1 MKTLNEY
8 LNNKN
13 GVVQEGTGCAAC
25 KITNADRVNKTIEE
39 SANLI
44 AALEAVGAMY
54 GIPSSSIIAD
64 DTTNKITVHEDMI
77 IAPPVSAQG
86 QNKAIVQAVGAVLD
100 YISQRIDQKLDNFQT
115 NNMSKEPEEV
125 TPSDTNPGQS
135 YFGDEDDIAA
145 NIDLEASPN
154 VSANDISGNEVNV
167 PAEIQES
174 AYHVN
179 MMAKLGD
186 TTHLGYDL
194 LRRHGFDF
202 VKPIDALIQE
212 AASSEEKEDTG
223 KKKKKIKLEEIKR
236 MKFDNKGILNA
247 IKYFNAA
254 REEQDNI
261 KAGTKIDKK
270 AFINSDNYQKG
281 IKALN
286 SQFNC
291 SMNIKFVE
299 SGKELNA
306 FTSNYYNT
314 IMNNV
319 TVSKSK
325 GFQLNGMPINIYI
338 VGNVIDANM
347 APNDNEIFGQN
358 FVSIILHELFHNIYF
373 ALASENAKMGLSLTM
388 TMALASAAKDVKE
401 KRVIITNYVDSLDAV
416 HKSTFMNA
424 IAKKRMIKQLMAL
437 SAINDTGA
445 KKFKDE
451 ADRGEVADEYV
462 DTLIKKYK
470 RVTSYTKM
478 DGKFAIANT
487 VLAALSVTA
496 GVITCGATGAF
507 FGTPFLIYAGTFAL
521 SDMIRRS
528 ELKAYDNKRF
538 YEEYWC
544 DLFAGMYNLPVKFFI
559 GSSVEKYVP
568 NEITR
573 DKLNELAKVE
583 KELHRSVMSSYP
595 TTLERNHA
603 SVTIAKQILADKSTD
618 EALKKYAKW
627 IVDNFDSVHNTDIK
641 TIYNQTTFKPSQAED
656 LDKHMQKL
664 IEDNNIVTT
673 EAYKLWTGKE

>member
-25 KITNADRVNKTIEE
+25 KITNVDRVNKTIEE

-261 KAGTKIDKK
+261 KD
-270 AFINSDNYQKG
+270 
-281 IKALN
+281 
-286 SQFNC
+286 
-291 SMNIKFVE
+291 
-299 SGKELNA
+299 
-306 FTSNYYNT
+306 
-314 IMNNV
+314 
-319 TVSKSK
+319 
-325 GFQLNGMPINIYI
+325 
-338 VGNVIDANM
+338 
-347 APNDNEIFGQN
+347 
-358 FVSIILHELFHNIYF
+358 
-373 ALASENAKMGLSLTM
+373 
-388 TMALASAAKDVKE
+388 
-401 KRVIITNYVDSLDAV
+401 
-416 HKSTFMNA
+416 
-424 IAKKRMIKQLMAL
+424 
-437 SAINDTGA
+437 
-445 KKFKDE
+445 
-451 ADRGEVADEYV
+451 
-462 DTLIKKYK
+462 
-470 RVTSYTKM
+470 
-478 DGKFAIANT
+478 
-487 VLAALSVTA
+487 
-496 GVITCGATGAF
+496 
-507 FGTPFLIYAGTFAL
+507 
-521 SDMIRRS
+521 
-528 ELKAYDNKRF
+528 
-538 YEEYWC
+538 
-544 DLFAGMYNLPVKFFI
+544 
-559 GSSVEKYVP
+559 
-568 NEITR
+568 
-573 DKLNELAKVE
+573 
-583 KELHRSVMSSYP
+583 
-595 TTLERNHA
+595 
-603 SVTIAKQILADKSTD
+603 
-618 EALKKYAKW
+618 
-627 IVDNFDSVHNTDIK
+627 
-641 TIYNQTTFKPSQAED
+641 
-656 LDKHMQKL
+656 
-664 IEDNNIVTT
+664 
-673 EAYKLWTGKE
+673 